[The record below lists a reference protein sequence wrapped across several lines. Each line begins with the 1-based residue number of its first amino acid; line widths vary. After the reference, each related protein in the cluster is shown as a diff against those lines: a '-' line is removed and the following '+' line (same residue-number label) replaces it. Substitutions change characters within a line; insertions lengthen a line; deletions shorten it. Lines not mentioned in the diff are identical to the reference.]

1 MRLTYLTKLS
11 KLIAITVLTFSSS
24 SIADQAF
31 EIGLGTNH
39 AGVLGGTINIDV
51 NPNTEFF
58 WGLGL
63 TAGEGVG
70 YVIGSRYWINDNLR
84 LIGNYGY
91 NCTVTTISTT
101 TTYKDYYGLN
111 IGVFQFK
118 VNITSLKTHSHHIF
132 LRICMLYLFLQNYKI
147 FNWKFRP
154 INLMVT
160 LAFVRI

>member
-51 NPNTEFF
+51 NSNTEFF
-58 WGLGL
+58 GGLGL

-91 NCTVTTISTT
+91 NCTVKTVSTT

-111 IGVFQFK
+111 IGVGYSFGG
-118 VNITSLKTHSHHIF
+118 IDSSGIALDLMLIDTSDCHNAVGSSESKSS
-132 LRICMLYLFLQNYKI
+132 MK
-147 FNWKFRP
+147 
-154 INLMVT
+154 
-160 LAFVRI
+160 LALGYRF

>member
-1 MRLTYLTKLS
+1 MNITYIPKLS
-11 KLIAITVLTFSSS
+11 KLIAITVLSFSSS

-58 WGLGL
+58 GGLGL

-70 YVIGSRYWINDNLR
+70 YVIGSRYWINDKLR

-91 NCTVTTISTT
+91 NCTVKTVSTT

-111 IGVFQFK
+111 IGVGYSFGGIDSSG
-118 VNITSLKTHSHHIF
+118 VALDLMLIDTSDCHNAVGSSESKSS
-132 LRICMLYLFLQNYKI
+132 MK
-147 FNWKFRP
+147 
-154 INLMVT
+154 
-160 LAFVRI
+160 LALGYRF